1 MTPSARLQA
10 VIELVEGYLGT
21 LEAGG
26 PAGDQ
31 MVLHYFSKRRY
42 AGSKDRRAVREQFYT
57 IMRQFGLFTWVCQ
70 QAGHALDGRKLS
82 LAQLLGKSSD
92 EVDILFSGAKF
103 APEPLSE
110 EEQQFAETARNILA
124 RPDRPVWVERNVP
137 DWLYGRLEER
147 FGDTLP
153 EQLEGLEAR
162 APLDVRV
169 NTTRRSV
176 DKVASAFHGSTPT
189 PFSPFGLRLNDEP
202 NLQQHK
208 LFRDGLVDIQDEG
221 AQLAALA
228 CSVQPGMQVLDYC
241 AGAGGKS
248 LAIAQLMDGKGQV
261 FAHDQD
267 PDRLSRLV
275 PRAQRQK
282 LRNIQLINS
291 LEDSSN
297 VFDRVVLDVPCSGT
311 GTWRR
316 NPEQR
321 WRQSPELVAKYVETQ
336 AQILVE
342 GAKLVKPGG
351 QLVYITCS
359 ILPEEDEQ
367 RIMSFL
373 EEHRNYSLAA
383 YDTLP
388 GFTEINLPP
397 SQSLLSECLLMTPAT
412 HGTDGFFVAVMD
424 RVN

>member
-1 MTPSARLQA
+1 MTPAARLQA
-10 VIELVEGYLGT
+10 VIELVDGYLGT
-21 LEAGG
+21 LEEGG
-26 PAGDQ
+26 PAADQ
-31 MVLHYFSKRRY
+31 MVRHYFSKRRY
-42 AGSKDRRAVREQFYT
+42 AGSKDRRAVREQFYA
-57 IMRQFGLFTWVCQ
+57 IMRQFGLFKWVCEQ
-70 QAGHALDGRKLS
+70 SGYALGGRSLS
-82 LAQLLGKSSD
+82 LAQLLGESSEELD
-92 EVDILFSGAKF
+92 TLFCGSKF

-110 EEQQFAETARNILA
+110 EEKQFVLA
-124 RPDRPVWVERNVP
+124 AQDALAMSERPVWVEHNVP
-137 DWLYGRLEER
+137 DWLHERLVER
-147 FGDTLP
+147 FGDALP
-153 EQLEGLEAR
+153 EQLAGLEER

-176 DKVASAFHGSTPT
+176 DKVESAFPGAKPT
-189 PFSPFGLRLNDEP
+189 PFSPFGLRLHDEP

-208 LFRDGLVDIQDEG
+208 LFRDGIVDIQDEG

-228 CSVQPGMQVLDYC
+228 CTVRPGMQVLDFC

-248 LAIAQLMDGKGQV
+248 LALAQLMDGKGQV
-261 FAHDQD
+261 FAYDQD
-267 PDRLSRLV
+267 PNRLSRLA

-291 LEDSSN
+291 LEDIPN

-321 WRQSPELVAKYVETQ
+321 WRLSSESVIQYVETQ

-359 ILPEEDEQ
+359 VLPEEDEHQ
-367 RIMSFL
+367 ITSFL
-373 EEHRNYSLAA
+373 KTNGDYSLAN
-383 YDTLP
+383 YEMLP
-388 GFTEINLPP
+388 GFSEINLPT
-397 SQSLLSECLLMTPAT
+397 SLSTLDGCLLMTPAS